1 MLFSQEMLIS
11 VRLLAKYIIIIYAL
25 GSAHEKFGIRIRAV
39 SKPLHSR
46 NFFLGWVGR
55 TAELFQ
61 ILIDTLRGCLHYI
74 GATFAPEWVHSSS
87 FSWLYICYMIP
98 PQNVMPQVTPVWV
111 HPGCCTGARVSFWYE
126 ISQQYHVNVKRLQVS
141 VWNQSAGRLEW
152 VAHAHICNFESYVY
166 FINM

>member
-1 MLFSQEMLIS
+1 MLFSQKMLIS
-11 VRLLAKYIIIIYAL
+11 VTLLAKYVIIIYAL

-39 SKPLHSR
+39 SKALQSQ

-61 ILIDTLRGCLHYI
+61 ILIDNLRGCLHYT

-98 PQNVMPQVTPVWV
+98 PQNVMLQVTPMWV
-111 HPGCCTGARVSFWYE
+111 HPGYCTRARVSLWYE
-126 ISQQYHVNVKRLQVS
+126 ISQRYHVNMKRLQVS

-152 VAHAHICNFESYVY
+152 VVHAHIYNFESYVY